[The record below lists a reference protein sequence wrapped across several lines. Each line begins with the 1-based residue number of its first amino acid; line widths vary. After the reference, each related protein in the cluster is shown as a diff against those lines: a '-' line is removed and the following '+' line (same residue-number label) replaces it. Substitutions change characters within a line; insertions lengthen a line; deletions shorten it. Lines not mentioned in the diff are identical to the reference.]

1 MPSPSAETPLTKGER
16 TAHRVMDAAELLFA
30 RQGYEATTLRQIAAA
45 AGLREPGLY
54 NHFASKQALYE
65 AVLYRALNPMAQA
78 MTAQL
83 EQAAGLRD
91 YTDLPGAM
99 TDLLLAHPQ
108 MAFLFQQALQGD
120 PDSLGNRLIQGWL
133 DTLFEQGMRS
143 IEDLGGGHAD
153 RETLALNVIAMFNLV
168 TGYFLSGPVLA
179 SLAEGDIRN
188 PETVERQKRLL
199 HRVIRA
205 MLIS

>member
-1 MPSPSAETPLTKGER
+1 MPPPSAETLLTKGER
-16 TAHRVMDAAELLFA
+16 TAHRIMDAAELLFA

-120 PDSLGNRLIQGWL
+120 PDSLGNRLVQGWL

-143 IEDLGGGHAD
+143 IEDLGGGHTD

-179 SLAEGDIRN
+179 SLAGGDIHR
-188 PETVERQKRLL
+188 PDTVERQKQLL
-199 HRVIRA
+199 RRVIRA

>member
-1 MPSPSAETPLTKGER
+1 MLTKPPAEPRTKGER
-16 TAHRVMDAAELLFA
+16 TAHRVMDEAETLFA

-54 NHFASKQALYE
+54 NHFASKQDLYE
-65 AVLYRALNPMAQA
+65 AVLYRALNPMAEA
-78 MTAQL
+78 MLGQL
-83 EQAAGLRD
+83 ERAVDLRD
-91 YTDLPGAM
+91 YTDLPGVM
-99 TDLLLAHPQ
+99 TDMLLEHPQ

-120 PDSLGNRLIQGWL
+120 PDSLGNRLVLGWL
-133 DTLFEQGMRS
+133 DTLFEQGMRT
-143 IEDLGGGHAD
+143 IGELGGEAS

-179 SLAEGDIRN
+179 SLAEGDIHN
-188 PETVERQKRLL
+188 PETVRRQKQLL
-199 HRVIRA
+199 RRVVRA

>member
-1 MPSPSAETPLTKGER
+1 
-16 TAHRVMDAAELLFA
+16 
-30 RQGYEATTLRQIAAA
+30 
-45 AGLREPGLY
+45 
-54 NHFASKQALYE
+54 
-65 AVLYRALNPMAQA
+65 
-78 MTAQL
+78 
-83 EQAAGLRD
+83 
-91 YTDLPGAM
+91 
-99 TDLLLAHPQ
+99 

-120 PDSLGNRLIQGWL
+120 PDSLGNRLVLDWL

-143 IEDLGGGHAD
+143 IEDLGGSQVD

-179 SLAEGDIRN
+179 SLAGGDIRN
-188 PETVERQKRLL
+188 PGTVKRQKQLL